1 MGKDKRKNSTL
12 GIVSF
17 VMAIVSAILPMPI
30 ILIFLMGVAS
40 VITGLIDLLRNDTSV
55 KHFCSFFWNVN
66 WRRLSNICSIRI
78 FYICINWKEGT
89 SIPLFLFAC
98 RSRRQSLYPHI
109 LPDTETIFFELCQT
123 LMLYTDNFKCYTLF
137 VEQ

>member
-17 VMAIVSAILPMPI
+17 VMAIVGTIIPMPI

-40 VITGLIDLLRNDTSV
+40 VITGLTDLLRNDTSV

-66 WRRLSNICSIRI
+66 WRRPGNICSIRI
-78 FYICINWKEGT
+78 FYICIN
-89 SIPLFLFAC
+89 
-98 RSRRQSLYPHI
+98 
-109 LPDTETIFFELCQT
+109 
-123 LMLYTDNFKCYTLF
+123 
-137 VEQ
+137 